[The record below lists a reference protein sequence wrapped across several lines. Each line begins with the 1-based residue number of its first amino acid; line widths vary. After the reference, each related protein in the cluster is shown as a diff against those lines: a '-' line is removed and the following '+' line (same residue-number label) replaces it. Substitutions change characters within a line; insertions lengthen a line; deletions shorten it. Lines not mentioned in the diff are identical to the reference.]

1 MKVNLIFL
9 IVKTIYIKVVKTTT
23 QHFVDWHLK
32 GRFLKSFL
40 EAFSPFPEIEFTKE
54 FPPVSSI
61 LSDFRIVRQINI
73 HDMREF
79 LSS

>member
-54 FPPVSSI
+54 FPPSS
-61 LSDFRIVRQINI
+61 LYIVR
-73 HDMREF
+73 
-79 LSS
+79 LSYCTSNKHT